1 MSCIF
6 TFYFEIKWTY
16 CIFIALSSLLLYWSH
31 RCSGYCPVLP
41 VFFFFFFL
49 LIHGEN
55 ACSIHLSS
63 KLNNGIKH
71 RSYHRK
77 LVKKYSTDSWYCPIQ
92 SICYEI
98 PLLGKSSILLHN
110 RWGHF
115 CETISPCK
123 VSAWLLIWD
132 ILMMF
137 YLENPLRVPITRSLG
152 ISISHSLTVWHE
164 NKTDLLSLS
173 KQKYCSSLKKNVFSI
188 LQSVLQVTCFHE
200 VEITCCTTPR
210 YCF

>member
-1 MSCIF
+1 MYIHLLFWNKVDILYFHCTFIITSVLISQMFRLLSCS
-6 TFYFEIKWTY
+6 T
-16 CIFIALSSLLLYWSH
+16 SL
-31 RCSGYCPVLP
+31 
-41 VFFFFFFL
+41 FFFL

-132 ILMMF
+132 ILMMS

>member
-1 MSCIF
+1 MYIHLLFWNKVDILYFHCTFIITSVLISQMFRLLSCS
-6 TFYFEIKWTY
+6 T
-16 CIFIALSSLLLYWSH
+16 SL
-31 RCSGYCPVLP
+31 
-41 VFFFFFFL
+41 FFFL

>member
-1 MSCIF
+1 MYIHLLFWNKVDILYFHCTFIITSVLISQMFRLLSCS
-6 TFYFEIKWTY
+6 T
-16 CIFIALSSLLLYWSH
+16 SL
-31 RCSGYCPVLP
+31 
-41 VFFFFFFL
+41 FFFL

-115 CETISPCK
+115 CETISSCK